1 MGMHSYGHEPIWL
14 KLSIIDIIETCNLIV
29 VSVALTFIGS
39 HGCEEANTDQPI
51 ISQSFDSIWLQFG
64 MLWSLLVRWSL
75 FILSGSISI
84 QRRELYFRDFVN
96 QI

>member
-29 VSVALTFIGS
+29 VSVALTFIWS
-39 HGCEEANTDQPI
+39 HRCEEANTDQPI

-64 MLWSLLVRWSL
+64 ML
-75 FILSGSISI
+75 
-84 QRRELYFRDFVN
+84 
-96 QI
+96 